1 MFLIDKLVSSVKVQP
16 LWQGAALQ
24 GAVSDRQCW
33 SFLQNGNKNWSAE
46 IKLTK
51 QREEGVWSGQDTVC
65 CWDKRKQ
72 RKEDSNQRR
81 NGNVNRVS
89 VDRLSE
95 VYQIWIRER
104 IVINPPQALCWNSSH
119 NCSHPWGENLHLID
133 NLPESAPTTAIQ
145 QCCFPLKASSDLWKM
160 LSWDLRTESFWCLH
174 PPRML
179 QVHLSMPFP
188 PVLVPEN
195 GPSHSQTQQ
204 RSPVCGDNAQTLE
217 IGW

>member
-1 MFLIDKLVSSVKVQP
+1 MLCSKGLLVT
-16 LWQGAALQ
+16 G
-24 GAVSDRQCW
+24 
-33 SFLQNGNKNWSAE
+33 SAE
-46 IKLTK
+46 ASYKMRIKTWVQRWTK

-104 IVINPPQALCWNSSH
+104 IAINPPQAH
-119 NCSHPWGENLHLID
+119 TIVLIHEEKTFIWQATSLKA
-133 NLPESAPTTAIQ
+133 LPQQPFSTAS
-145 QCCFPLKASSDLWKM
+145 CFPLKASSDLWKM
-160 LSWDLRTESFWCLH
+160 LSWDLRSGSFWCLH

-179 QVHLSMPFP
+179 QVYQSMPL
-188 PVLVPEN
+188 PVYAFSP
-195 GPSHSQTQQ
+195 GPHAREQPSYSQTQQ
-204 RSPVCGDNAQTLE
+204 RFPVCGDNTQSLD
-217 IGW
+217 IGWKLLIHFSPVTQQASW